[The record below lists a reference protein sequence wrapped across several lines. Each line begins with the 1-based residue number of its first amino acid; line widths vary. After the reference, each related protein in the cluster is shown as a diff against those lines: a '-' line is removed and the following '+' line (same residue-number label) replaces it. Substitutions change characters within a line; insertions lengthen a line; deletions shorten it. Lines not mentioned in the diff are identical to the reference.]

1 MATPETQN
9 NPSESHGQAVV
20 SSHDTAGAGAGN
32 WFSEFERLE
41 KVFAVLG
48 GLLFVGTLMAYL
60 GSGIENDF
68 LLGAGVGVI
77 SSMLI
82 GMACLFVPLNWIFLK
97 GFLARRRRRA
107 AERGKDI

>member
-1 MATPETQN
+1 MATPEAQN
-9 NPSESHGQAVV
+9 NSSESHRPVV
-20 SSHDTAGAGAGN
+20 ASRPDTPGVGAGN

-48 GLLFVGTLMAYL
+48 GLLFIGMLMAYL
-60 GSGIENDF
+60 GSSVENDF

-82 GMACLFVPLNWIFLK
+82 GMASLFIPLNWIFLK

-107 AERGKDI
+107 AERAEDI